1 MAEVKARPGGRLR
14 LNVNLSGVFFLLGR
28 LLLALALA
36 LVIPGLVA
44 QFEGEDARWAFYM
57 AAFIVAVLGLFLE
70 RFFHQ
75 GDAFSFARSE
85 AFLLVSAA
93 WLVAAFAGALP
104 FVIEFGFGFAVDAFF
119 ESASGFTTTGATIFI
134 DVESL
139 PKSFL
144 LWRALIQWIGG
155 MGIIVLGIAI
165 LPKLAVGGMELLAA
179 EAPGPIQE
187 KLTPRIA
194 QTAKALWGIY
204 VLLTALEVAV
214 LLLLG
219 LGPLD
224 AVAHAFATMATGGFS
239 TKNESIRA
247 FGSVG
252 VEWTVIVFMVLAGAS
267 FAIHYQW
274 LRGKFSALKRDSE
287 LRLYLAILVVSS
299 AVVLLNLMLSGV
311 TPSLFEG
318 IRLAVFQ
325 VVSIVTTTGFV
336 TAEYEHWPELS
347 RTLLFLLMF
356 TGGCAGSTGG
366 SVKIVRLLIVFK
378 KIAVDVKRVLQPHAV
393 LPVQLRGRAIPDDI
407 VSSVTTF
414 FVLFVLLFVSGGVS
428 LIVMGLDPV
437 TSFSAAAACLGNVG
451 PGFGEVGPSLSY
463 AGLPA
468 PAKVLLAM
476 LMIVGRLELYTVIVI
491 LFFRRLT

>member
-1 MAEVKARPGGRLR
+1 
-14 LNVNLSGVFFLLGR
+14 
-28 LLLALALA
+28 
-36 LVIPGLVA
+36 
-44 QFEGEDARWAFYM
+44 M
-57 AAFIVAVLGLFLE
+57 AAFIVAGLGLFLE

-75 GDAFSFARSE
+75 GDAFTFARRE
-85 AFLLVSAA
+85 AFLLVSSA
-93 WLVAAFAGALP
+93 WLVAAFVGALP

-119 ESASGFTTTGATIFI
+119 ESASGFTTTGATIFT
-134 DVESL
+134 DVERL

-144 LWRALIQWIGG
+144 LWRALTQWLGG

-204 VLLTALEVAV
+204 VLLTVAEVVV

-239 TKNESIRA
+239 TKNESIGA
-247 FGSVG
+247 FGSAG
-252 VEWTVIVFMVLAGAS
+252 VEWTVTLFMVLAGAS

-274 LRGKFSALKRDSE
+274 LRGKFSALKQDSE
-287 LRLYLAILVVSS
+287 LRLYLGILVVSS
-299 AVVLLNLMLSGV
+299 AVVLLNLMLGRV

-318 IRLAVFQ
+318 VRLAAFQ

-336 TAEYEHWPELS
+336 TAEYDGWPELT

-393 LPVQLRGRAIPDDI
+393 LPVQLGARAIPDDV

-414 FVLFVLLFVSGGVS
+414 FVLFVFLFVSGGVC
-428 LIVMGLDPV
+428 LTVMGLDPF
-437 TSFSAAAACLGNVG
+437 TSFSAAAACLGNIG
-451 PGFGEVGPSLSY
+451 PGFGEVGPSLTY

-468 PAKVLLAM
+468 PAKVLLAI
-476 LMIVGRLELYTVIVI
+476 LMIVGRLELYTVMVI
-491 LFFRRLT
+491 LFFRRLA

>member
-1 MAEVKARPGGRLR
+1 MAEAKARPGSRFR
-14 LNVNLSGVFFLLGR
+14 INVNLGGVLFLLGR

-36 LVIPGLVA
+36 LLMPGLLG
-44 QFEGEDARWAFYM
+44 QFAGEDARWAFYM
-57 AAFIVAVLGLFLE
+57 AAFIVAVIGLFLE

-75 GDAFSFARSE
+75 GDAFTFARRE

-104 FVIEFGFGFAVDAFF
+104 FVIYFGFGFAVDAFF
-119 ESASGFTTTGATIFI
+119 ESASGFTTTGATIFT

-139 PKSFL
+139 PMSFL

-187 KLTPRIA
+187 KLAPRIA

-204 VLLTALEVAV
+204 VLLTVAEVAV

-252 VEWTVIVFMVLAGAS
+252 VEWTVTVFMVLAGAS

-274 LRGKFSALKRDSE
+274 LRGKISALKRDSE
-287 LRLYLAILVVSS
+287 LRLYLGILIVSS
-299 AVVLLNLMLSGV
+299 AVVLLNLMLSRV

-318 IRLAVFQ
+318 TRLAAFQ

-336 TAEYEHWPELS
+336 NADYGGWPELS

-393 LPVQLRGRAIPDDI
+393 LPVQLGGRAIPDDI

-414 FVLFVLLFVSGGVS
+414 FVLFVLLFVSGGVC
-428 LIVMGLDPV
+428 LTVMGLDPL
-437 TSFSAAAACLGNVG
+437 TSFSAAAACLGNIG
-451 PGFGEVGPSLSY
+451 PGFGDVGPSLNY

-468 PAKVLLAM
+468 PAKVLLAI

-491 LFFRRLT
+491 LFFRRLA

>member
-1 MAEVKARPGGRLR
+1 MVAAKARPGNRFR
-14 LNVNLSGVFFLLGR
+14 INVNLGGVLFLLGR

-36 LVIPGLVA
+36 LMIPGLLG
-44 QFEGEDARWAFYM
+44 QFAGEDERWAFYM

-75 GDAFSFARSE
+75 GDAFTFARRE
-85 AFLLVSAA
+85 AFLLVSAS
-93 WLVAAFAGALP
+93 WLVAAFTGALP

-119 ESASGFTTTGATIFI
+119 ESASGFTTTGATIFT
-134 DVESL
+134 DVEIL

-155 MGIIVLGIAI
+155 MGIIVLGIAV

-204 VLLTALEVAV
+204 VLLTTAEVAV

-224 AVAHAFATMATGGFS
+224 AVAHAFSTMATGGFS

-252 VEWTVIVFMVLAGAS
+252 VEWTITVFMVLAGAS

-274 LRGKFSALKRDSE
+274 LRGKFSVLKRDSE
-287 LRLYLAILVVSS
+287 LRLYLGILVVSS
-299 AVVLLNLMLSGV
+299 AIVLLNLMLSRV
-311 TPSLFEG
+311 TPSLLEG
-318 IRLAVFQ
+318 MRLAVFQ

-336 TAEYEHWPELS
+336 TAEYDSWPELS

-366 SVKIVRLLIVFK
+366 SVKIVRLLIVLK

-393 LPVQLRGRAIPDDI
+393 LPVQLGGRPIPDEV

-414 FVLFVLLFVSGGVS
+414 FVLFVLLFVSGGVF
-428 LIVMGLDPV
+428 LTVMGVDPL
-437 TSFSAAAACLGNVG
+437 TSFSAAAACLGNIG
-451 PGFGEVGPSLSY
+451 PGFGEVGPSLTY

-468 PAKVLLAM
+468 PAKVLLAI

-491 LFFRRLT
+491 LFFRRPA